1 MILSGFKTLHKGL
14 GICMT
19 CGNTKVVRF
28 MHALLSRLMNMFP
41 TEPGELAS
49 LPGPTQLSV
58 ACRRGLTLL
67 QVVGNWA
74 EPGKE
79 GKSEVGGREGERRI
93 YGRVYCA
100 VFHVCA

>member
-1 MILSGFKTLHKGL
+1 
-14 GICMT
+14 
-19 CGNTKVVRF
+19 

-67 QVVGNWA
+67 QVMGDWA

-79 GKSEVGGREGERRI
+79 EKSEVGGGGGREREGYMEEYI
-93 YGRVYCA
+93 VLCFMF
-100 VFHVCA
+100 VHSTEV

>member
-1 MILSGFKTLHKGL
+1 
-14 GICMT
+14 
-19 CGNTKVVRF
+19 

-67 QVVGNWA
+67 QVMGDWA

-79 GKSEVGGREGERRI
+79 EKSEVGGGEGGGGGRDQEGKRCSINRRDVLST
-93 YGRVYCA
+93 R
-100 VFHVCA
+100 